1 MIAKTFLRISVV
13 CFLIFFASNG
23 YAQSPVAVKG
33 VLDLRTYSFAAKG
46 PVRLK
51 GEWNFYWKELHTS
64 APENKDHQWIK
75 LPGVWNGYNW
85 KGEKLSEDGYAT
97 FHLKVLLPK
106 EKQLFSIEVPYMYTA
121 YRMYIDSFLICENGK
136 VSHEPTNHVSEF
148 LPKLASFQSSLRGEI
163 DILIQ
168 VSNFEDRK
176 GGIWEAPQ
184 ISTTEKIFS
193 SRSKNLALEFFI
205 IGALVLIGLYQVGLY
220 FIRKEDKSSLY
231 FGIFC
236 LLMGIHSLFVGS
248 VFIQTLFPK
257 LTWSWT
263 VKLEYLSMYTMPV
276 IFFLFIIALFPGYI
290 KNWVI
295 QLFVIFTALASIFIL
310 FTSKK
315 TFGFLLDIL
324 LVPILA
330 MAFYSFRIILRA
342 LKDRKRGSAN
352 VLIGIIIF
360 LLFIINEALYGLEY
374 INTGNY
380 MQYGLLIFVVIQSL
394 NIAYIFSQ
402 AFKDVKK
409 LTSNL
414 RLTNISYSRFVPA
427 AFLNFLG
434 KPDIISVELGDQKKA
449 DMSILFVDIRSFTT
463 LSETMSPQDNFDF
476 INSYFREISPVI
488 RSNEGF
494 VDKFIGDA
502 IMSLFPNK
510 PEDAVNAAIKILL
523 VLKEYNKV
531 RAANY
536 LPLIHVG
543 MGLHTG
549 AVMLGT
555 VGERERMD
563 TTVISDAVN
572 LASRLE
578 ALAKFYDIQILTTL
592 STVEKIQDALKFSY
606 RVIHKGRVKG
616 RNEAVTL
623 VEIFNEDIDPD
634 YQNKMK
640 VKKDYEKAMLLY
652 QQGHLTEALQ
662 LFTAVHEILPGDK
675 AAKSYIQRC
684 NKYLKEGLPSN
695 WDGIESLDLRSV

>member
-1 MIAKTFLRISVV
+1 MVVKFFFRAGVV
-13 CFLIFFASNG
+13 CLLIFSAHRA
-23 YAQSPVAVKG
+23 YAQKPFAVKG
-33 VLDLRTYSFAAKG
+33 VLDLRTYTFDAGG
-46 PVRLK
+46 PVRLS
-51 GEWNFYWKELHTS
+51 GEWNFYWQKLHTS
-64 APENKDHQWIK
+64 PPADAGHQWIK
-75 LPGVWNGYNW
+75 LPGVWNGYRW
-85 KGEKLSEDGYAT
+85 KGQKLSEDGYAT
-97 FHLKVLLPK
+97 FHLKVLLPSA
-106 EKQLFSIEVPYMYTA
+106 KQLYSIEVPYMYTA
-121 YRMYIDSFLICENGK
+121 YRMYIDSLLVCENGK
-136 VSHEPTNHVSEF
+136 VSHEPDTHVSEF
-148 LPKLASFQSSLRGEI
+148 LPKVANFQSSLQGAV
-163 DILIQ
+163 DIIIQ

-184 ISTTEKIFS
+184 ISTTEKILT
-193 SRSKNLALEFFI
+193 SRSKSLALEFFI

-236 LLMGIHSLFVGS
+236 LLMGTHSLFVGS
-248 VFIQTLFPK
+248 VFIETLFPK
-257 LTWSWT
+257 LTWSWNM
-263 VKLEYLSMYTMPV
+263 KLEYLCMYSMPV
-276 IFFLFIIALFPGYI
+276 IFFLFINALFPGYI
-290 KNWVI
+290 RKWVMPF
-295 QLFVIFTALASIFIL
+295 FVTLSAAACLFIL

-315 TFGFLLDIL
+315 TFGFLLDVM
-324 LVPILA
+324 LVPVLA
-330 MAFYSFRIILRA
+330 MAFFSFRIIGRA
-342 LKDRKRGSAN
+342 LRDRKRGSLN

-380 MQYGLLIFVVIQSL
+380 MQYGLLIFVGIQSL

-402 AFKDVKK
+402 AFKDVKN
-409 LTSNL
+409 LTSSL

-463 LSETMSPQDNFDF
+463 LSEAMSPQDNFDF

-488 RSNEGF
+488 RRNEGF

-510 PEDAVNAAIKILL
+510 PEDAVNAAIEILL
-523 VLKEYNKV
+523 VLKEYNKI

-536 LPLIHVG
+536 EPPIHVG
-543 MGLHTG
+543 MGLHSG

-578 ALAKFYDIQILTTL
+578 ALAKYYDIQILTTL
-592 STVEKIQDALKFSY
+592 NTVEKIQDSLKFSY
-606 RVIHKGRVKG
+606 RIIHKGRVKG

-623 VEIFNEDIDPD
+623 VEIFNEEIDPD

-640 VKKDYEKAMLLY
+640 IKNDYEKAMLLY
-652 QQGHLTEALQ
+652 QQGNLTGALQ
-662 LFTAVHEILPGDK
+662 LFTAVSEILPGDK
-675 AAKSYIQRC
+675 ATKSYIQRC

-695 WDGIESLDLRSV
+695 WDGVESLDLRNL